1 MQDIETGARAAF
13 EALHAK
19 DNRRRNWDRH
29 PDEDSGAE
37 MGRNTFRHMVAA
49 VLGLGAEPEPAVDY
63 TYSAMEPGAG
73 LVPTGVAGV
82 AETETLPASAS
93 QTLGGQHSGQITN
106 LPMGGS
112 MPPPALPDDQS
123 PERQQ
128 PEHPD
133 AA

>member
-1 MQDIETGARAAF
+1 MQDIDIETGARAAF

-49 VLGLGAEPEPAVDY
+49 VLGLGAEPEPAVDH

-73 LVPTGVAGV
+73 LVPVGV
-82 AETETLPASAS
+82 AETEPL
-93 QTLGGQHSGQITN
+93 
-106 LPMGGS
+106 
-112 MPPPALPDDQS
+112 
-123 PERQQ
+123 
-128 PEHPD
+128 PEHSAETTD
-133 AA
+133 SGTVKVGGGAVAF